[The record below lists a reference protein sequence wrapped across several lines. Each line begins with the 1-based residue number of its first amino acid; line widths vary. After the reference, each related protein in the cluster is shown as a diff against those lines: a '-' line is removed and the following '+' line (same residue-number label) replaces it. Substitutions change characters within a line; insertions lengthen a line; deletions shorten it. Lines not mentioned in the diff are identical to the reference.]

1 MKKILVLAA
10 ALPVFAMAQKTT
22 KPATPAKP
30 SIAVKPTVKKPATPA
45 AKGTLK
51 SSLDSLS
58 YALGTRIALN
68 LNANNID
75 TLSYAAFVD
84 GIKDVLK
91 KKTLKF
97 DDNACNNIINTKLQE
112 MASKGSAKEKEASAK
127 FLAENK
133 KKAGVTT
140 TASGLQYEVITMGT
154 GIKPTA
160 EDTVV
165 CHYAGTLINGKEF
178 DNSYKRGE
186 PISFPVTGVIKGWTE
201 AVQLMPKGSKWKLY
215 IPSEL
220 GYGDRGAGQD
230 IPGGA
235 ALIFEVELVDVK
247 VKQ

>member
-1 MKKILVLAA
+1 MKKVFLLVVILPSLVLAQQPKKIA
-10 ALPVFAMAQKTT
+10 PKKPVTNTT
-22 KPATPAKP
+22 K
-30 SIAVKPTVKKPATPA
+30 TVAPKNS
-45 AKGTLK
+45 LK
-51 SSLDSLS
+51 TGLDTLS

-68 LNANNID
+68 LTANNID
-75 TLSYAAFVD
+75 SLSYTAFTD
-84 GIKDVLK
+84 GVRDALRKAK
-91 KKTLKF
+91 LKF
-97 DDNACNNIINTKLQE
+97 TDEECNSIINIKMQE
-112 MASKGSAKEKEASAK
+112 MASKGSAKEREASAK
-127 FLAENK
+127 FLEANK
-133 KKAGVTT
+133 KNTGVIT
-140 TASGLQYEVITMGT
+140 TASGLQYQIITVGT

-160 EDTVV
+160 DDTVV

-201 AVQLMPKGSKWKLY
+201 ALQLMPKGSKWKLF

-247 VKQ
+247 LKQ

>member
-1 MKKILVLAA
+1 MKKVFLLVVILPTLILAQQPKKVA
-10 ALPVFAMAQKTT
+10 PKRPVTNTT
-22 KPATPAKP
+22 K
-30 SIAVKPTVKKPATPA
+30 TVAPKNS
-45 AKGTLK
+45 LK
-51 SSLDSLS
+51 TGLDTLS

-68 LNANNID
+68 LTANNID
-75 TLSYAAFVD
+75 SLSYIAFTD
-84 GIKDVLK
+84 GVRDALRKAK
-91 KKTLKF
+91 LKF
-97 DDNACNNIINTKLQE
+97 TDEECNSIINIKMQE
-112 MASKGSAKEKEASAK
+112 MAGKGSAKEREASAK
-127 FLAENK
+127 FLEANK
-133 KKAGVTT
+133 KNTGVIT
-140 TASGLQYEVITMGT
+140 TASGLQYQIITVGT

-160 EDTVV
+160 DDTVV

-201 AVQLMPKGSKWKLY
+201 ALQLMPKGSKWKLF

-247 VKQ
+247 LKQ

>member
-1 MKKILVLAA
+1 M
-10 ALPVFAMAQKTT
+10 
-22 KPATPAKP
+22 
-30 SIAVKPTVKKPATPA
+30 
-45 AKGTLK
+45 
-51 SSLDSLS
+51 
-58 YALGTRIALN
+58 
-68 LNANNID
+68 
-75 TLSYAAFVD
+75 
-84 GIKDVLK
+84 
-91 KKTLKF
+91 
-97 DDNACNNIINTKLQE
+97 
-112 MASKGSAKEKEASAK
+112 
-127 FLAENK
+127 
-133 KKAGVTT
+133 
-140 TASGLQYEVITMGT
+140 QYEVITMGT

-220 GYGDRGAGQD
+220 GYGDRGAGGD

-247 VKQ
+247 VK

>member
-1 MKKILVLAA
+1 MKKIFLLAA
-10 ALPVFAMAQKTT
+10 VLPVLVMAQT
-22 KPATPAKP
+22 KA
-30 SIAVKPTVKKPATPA
+30 KPTVA
-45 AKGTLK
+45 AKPTVTAKKTVPPVKGGLK
-51 SSLDSLS
+51 TSLDSLS

-75 TLSYAAFVD
+75 TLSYASFVD

-91 KKTLKF
+91 KAKLKF
-97 DDNACNNIINTKLQE
+97 DDNACNEIINTKLQA
-112 MASKGSAKEKEASAK
+112 MASKTASKEKVASAK
-127 FLAENK
+127 FLEENK
-133 KKAGVTT
+133 KKVGVTT
-140 TASGLQYEVITMGT
+140 TASGLQYEVIKMGD
-154 GIKPTA
+154 GIKPTS

-215 IPSEL
+215 IPSDL

-247 VKQ
+247 VKK

>member
-1 MKKILVLAA
+1 MKKILLLLT
-10 ALPVFAMAQKTT
+10 ALPVVAIAQKTT
-22 KPATPAKP
+22 KPTAPAK
-30 SIAVKPTVKKPATPA
+30 AVVAKAPVKKVY
-45 AKGTLK
+45 K
-51 SSLDSLS
+51 SGLDSLS

-75 TLSYAAFVD
+75 TLNYNAFVD

-91 KKTLKF
+91 KSTLKF
-97 DDNACNNIINTKLQE
+97 DDNTCNEIINVQLQKL
-112 MASKGSAKEKEASAK
+112 ASKGSQKEKDASAK
-127 FLAENK
+127 FLAANK
-133 KKAGVTT
+133 KKAGVIT

-220 GYGDRGAGQD
+220 GYGDRGAGGD

>member
-1 MKKILVLAA
+1 MKKILLLLT
-10 ALPVFAMAQKTT
+10 ALPVVAIAQKTT
-22 KPATPAKP
+22 KPTAPAKK
-30 SIAVKPTVKKPATPA
+30 AVVDKAPVKKVY
-45 AKGTLK
+45 K
-51 SSLDSLS
+51 SGLDSLS

-75 TLSYAAFVD
+75 TLNYNAFVD

-91 KKTLKF
+91 KSTLKF
-97 DDNACNNIINTKLQE
+97 DDNTCNEIINVQLQKL
-112 MASKGSAKEKEASAK
+112 ASKGSQKEKDASAK
-127 FLAENK
+127 FLAANK
-133 KKAGVTT
+133 KKAGVIT

-154 GIKPTA
+154 GIKPTT

-220 GYGDRGAGQD
+220 GYGDRGAGGD